1 MAYNDMPD
9 VGTLGGTMQG
19 EDGESSVTLGGGMS
33 PDQSWANNDFNFE
46 DFLST
51 DLASMYSQGSP
62 STGVYANP
70 LAPNTTPFN
79 STMASINDF
88 FNNNRFGKI
97 AGTLMNFTP
106 VGRAVNVAR
115 GVGTMLGQ
123 GNMLGAGATALG
135 AFGGVP
141 GAVVNAGYQASR
153 GNVAPGVGLATGMA
167 TGNPLAAFGASTLAG
182 QFQGRGGT
190 PGINGNVPNQGGES
204 GFNAEGLAGGLA
216 QIYAASQA
224 NSGLK
229 GASGAN
235 QAVQDQ
241 ISSLSGMYGPN
252 SPYAAQLRQTLERK
266 DAAAGRRSQYGPREV
281 QLMAALADKQAGVAD
296 SIGRL
301 ATNGQANQ
309 IALNN
314 QKNQTRA
321 QQLALLMNLGKQS
334 GAFTSL
340 GNMFKQPQ
348 PEVNYDDSTWMGS
361 V

>member
-1 MAYNDMPD
+1 MDFGLQPGEGGHIGMDPGGNNSDTPIDPFTLDQPYYADNEFMPY
-9 VGTLGGTMQG
+9 
-19 EDGESSVTLGGGMS
+19 
-33 PDQSWANNDFNFE
+33 
-46 DFLST
+46 
-51 DLASMYSQGSP
+51 DLASMYSQGST
-62 STGVYANP
+62 STGVYGNP
-70 LAPNTTPFN
+70 AAPNTTPF
-79 STMASINDF
+79 ASGLANINDF
-88 FNNNRFGKI
+88 FNKNTFGKI
-97 AGTLMNFTP
+97 AGMALNFTP
-106 VGRAVNVAR
+106 AGKAFNVGR
-115 GVGTMLGQ
+115 GVL
-123 GNMLGAGATALG
+123 TALG
-135 AFGGVP
+135 SGNTMGAVAGLGGAYGGVP
-141 GAVVNAGYQASR
+141 GAIANAGYQASR
-153 GNVAPGVGLATGMA
+153 GNVAPGVGLATGLA
-167 TGNPLAAFGASTLAG
+167 TGNPLASFGASTLAG

-190 PGINGNVPNQGGES
+190 PGINGNVPNQGGEG
-204 GFNAEGLAGGLA
+204 GFNVEGLAGGLA
-216 QIYAASQA
+216 QLYAASQA

-241 ISSLSGMYGPN
+241 ISSLSNMYSPN
-252 SPYAAQLRQTLERK
+252 SPYAQQLRQTLERK

-301 ATNGQANQ
+301 ATSGQSNQ

-334 GAFTSL
+334 GAFASL

-348 PEVNYDDSTWMGS
+348 QPDVNYDDSTWMGS